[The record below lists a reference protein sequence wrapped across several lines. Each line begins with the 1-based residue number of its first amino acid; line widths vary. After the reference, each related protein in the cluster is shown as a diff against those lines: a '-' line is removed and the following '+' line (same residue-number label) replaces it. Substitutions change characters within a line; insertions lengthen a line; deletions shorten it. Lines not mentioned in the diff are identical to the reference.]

1 MNNEVEKTTFE
12 RLHKIN
18 VKDKTKKKNGLTYL
32 SWASAWAETKEVFPT
47 ANYEIK
53 RFGENQLPYVY
64 DEATGYMVFTSVNID
79 GLTHDMWLAVMDS
92 KNKAMKSTVYTYDT
106 TYKKDI
112 RVEAA
117 TMCDINNAIMRCLV
131 KNLAMFGLALNIYEG
146 EDFPE
151 EEETITVA
159 AAPKPPKAAPN
170 KTVPKAKKEDVEKA
184 IIKMNEKYPEKSDKL
199 INNICATYQISSL
212 FELTDKQLK
221 EVEAKL

>member
-1 MNNEVEKTTFE
+1 MNKEAEKTIFE

-32 SWASAWAETKEVFPT
+32 SWASAWAETKEVFPN
-47 ANYEIK
+47 ANYEVK

-64 DEATGYMVFTSVNID
+64 DEATGYMVFTSVTID

-92 KNKAMKSTVYTYDT
+92 KNKAMKSSVYTYDT
-106 TYKKDI
+106 FNKKNI

-151 EEETITVA
+151 EEETVNVVP
-159 AAPKPPKAAPN
+159 APKPN

-221 EVEAKL
+221 EVESKL